1 MASVSASLK
10 PDVRRAGATVGDMLI
25 ILGALSLAGA
35 LVRPAW
41 VARESG
47 ALVEAAVSDVSSV
60 VTMSRTVR
68 ERTNR
73 WPTSAPPG
81 QAPPELPGLGG
92 PSGPFARSGYRLG
105 WTDLDV
111 VDSVDAPPAPT
122 TSRDDAPTQ
131 SGAAVKIPVVRRLG
145 AVTVYSSDEALLAE
159 LLERYPEG
167 SALVV
172 DTVWVLVLPER
183 GEGPGR

>member
-1 MASVSASLK
+1 M
-10 PDVRRAGATVGDMLI
+10 I
-25 ILGALSLAGA
+25 FLGALSFAAA
-35 LVRPAW
+35 LVRPIW
-41 VARESG
+41 SARESR

-60 VTMSRTVR
+60 ETMARTVR

-81 QAPPELPGLGG
+81 EAPPELLGLSG
-92 PSGPFARSGYRLG
+92 PSGPFARSAYRLG

-111 VDSVDAPPAPT
+111 VDSVDAPAAPT

-131 SGAAVKIPVVRRLG
+131 SGAAAKLPVVRRMG
-145 AVTVYSSDEALLAE
+145 AITVHSGDEALLAE
-159 LLERYPEG
+159 LLARYPEG
-167 SALVV
+167 SSFVV

-183 GEGPGR
+183 GDGPGR